1 VIVAVKKK
9 PAAKKAAVKKSAA
22 KKSVA
27 KKSPAKKVVKKSVA
41 KKSATKKVA
50 KKSVAKKVAKKS
62 VAKKS
67 AVKKVAKKSAVKKSA
82 AKKTVKKSAV
92 KKRATAASS
101 VVIPPVPS
109 SSTLGAARVDVTST
123 PKPVTKSAA
132 APAKPVKPAAPK
144 QGASGKVL
152 AAIIVGI
159 ILLAV
164 IVVTR
169 PESSSDDATP
179 APAASASAMATEEP
193 SEEPS
198 AEPTSDTS
206 SEPVAAVEGPKTIGN
221 WKDSA
226 KTIMSITWKAPAASA
241 GLTGYKVEIRVN
253 RGEWVVKSE
262 VPADQLAIDF
272 TKTETTGETA
282 FRVSSIYSDGQEA
295 VGNTFGFAGVFE

>member
-1 VIVAVKKK
+1 MAVKKK

-27 KKSPAKKVVKKSVA
+27 KKSAAKKVAKKSVA
-41 KKSATKKVA
+41 KKSST

-82 AKKTVKKSAV
+82 AKKSVKKSAV
-92 KKRATAASS
+92 KKRTAAASS

-164 IVVTR
+164 VVVTR
-169 PESSSDDATP
+169 PDSDGGDAAP
-179 APAASASAMATEEP
+179 APTASASAMATEEAT
-193 SEEPS
+193 EEPME
-198 AEPTSDTS
+198 EPTAEATEDAS

-226 KTIMSITWKAPAASA
+226 KTIMSITWKTPAASA

-253 RGEWVVKSE
+253 RGEWEVKSE

-272 TKTETTGETA
+272 TKTATTGETS

>member
-41 KKSATKKVA
+41 KKSAT
-50 KKSVAKKVAKKS
+50 KKVAKKS

-193 SEEPS
+193 SEEPMEEATEEPS
-198 AEPTSDTS
+198 AQPTSDTA

-272 TKTETTGETA
+272 TKTQTTGETS